1 MKKNTEF
8 QGLLSLLDGDEPAAR
23 ATKIRAFQTLFV
35 LVICTEYWTKALAGW
50 TELTPVDATALVVV
64 SVMTAAALLLPGR
77 RAVFAMFIV
86 LQTWYLWTN
95 FPHAGN
101 HRYLELVLA
110 SLFVMLDEGNEAEL
124 RLLLR
129 SVRWIVVVVLFY
141 AGLHKLVHGYYFQGQ
156 FLVYSMWREG
166 FQTALGPL
174 LPAQQ
179 LGRLTESVGAVG
191 SGPYLATSPLVV
203 GLSNVIW
210 IAEIGLAILLV
221 PRRTRTFAWIGTA
234 VLIVATEAVAREL
247 MFGVEFLAAVLLFA
261 RADLVRPLVRPAAVF
276 LGVLVLIRLGLLPEV
291 VFH

>member
-1 MKKNTEF
+1 M
-8 QGLLSLLDGDEPAAR
+8 PR
-23 ATKIRAFQTLFV
+23 
-35 LVICTEYWTKALAGW
+35 
-50 TELTPVDATALVVV
+50 
-64 SVMTAAALLLPGR
+64 R
-77 RAVFAMFIV
+77 RAVFALLVV

-110 SLFVMLDEGNEAEL
+110 TLFAMLDEGNEAEL

-129 SVRWIVVVVLFY
+129 SVRGMVVVVLFY

-179 LGRLTESVGAVG
+179 LG
-191 SGPYLATSPLVV
+191 GPYLASSPLVV
-203 GLSNVIW
+203 GLSNAIW

-221 PRRTRTFAWIGTA
+221 PRWTRTFAWIGTA
-234 VLIVATEAVAREL
+234 LLIVVTEAVAREL

-261 RADLVRPLVRPAAVF
+261 RADLVRPLLPPAALF

-291 VFH
+291 LFH